1 MHTYSLPLHVNDKAW
16 NLDQILDDLNE
27 SGFALIDQV
36 YSNEYIRTLVHEC
49 LTHLAEFKAAGIQ
62 NGVVSHIRNDH
73 ILWIDDQLP
82 VAQQHIQLLEHLSQA
97 LNQAFYLGIKE
108 VEAHFACYQAGEFYA
123 LHRDNPQ
130 QKNDRMISTVFYLHE
145 RWQAD
150 WGGQLRLQDK
160 QGQWHIIEPK
170 PNRLAIFQS
179 DLLHEVLLSKQQRLS
194 ITAWLRSGNSI
205 WHGAGL

>member
-1 MHTYSLPLHVNDKAW
+1 MQSSSLPSHW
-16 NLDQILDDLNE
+16 NLDKILDDLNDA
-27 SGFALIDQV
+27 GFALIDEV
-36 YSNEYIRTLVHEC
+36 YPNEYVQALVDEC
-49 LTHLAEFKAAGIQ
+49 SSHLEQFRAAGVQ
-62 NGVVSHIRNDH
+62 NGVVSHIRSDH
-73 ILWIDDQLP
+73 ILWIDGQLP
-82 VAQQHIQLLEHLSQA
+82 IAQQHIQTLEHLSQV

-108 VEAHFACYQAGEFYA
+108 IEAHFACYHAGEFYA

-130 QKNDRMISTVFYLHE
+130 QKNDRMISTVFYLHKD
-145 RWQAD
+145 WQED

-160 QGQWHIIEPK
+160 NDQWHIIQPL

-205 WHGAGL
+205 WNG